1 MPLAIRI
8 AAGFLLLLAVMLAV
22 VGYHLTLIDR
32 LQEDLETIPTSSLVV
47 GSLTLGLEK
56 KLSQLSDST
65 EKYLVFSELQNQGV
79 LAASVS
85 EDSLSDASPEVSS
98 EPEKP
103 AKEEAAGTHRG
114 QDLADLPGRAPG
126 EVDQAWEEKIATLRI
141 EIGEDLVRLT
151 DEKLNVSLEEKAA
164 ISDFSSLWVGY
175 LRRAELTLTILLNEE
190 SSDPEAPR
198 EDLTLVFDP
207 MVDQLQ
213 EIRRISQQTLHQK
226 GEENA
231 QRAEGAALVARVAAF
246 AGLFAA
252 LLTTLAVG
260 RSVMLPL
267 RRLTRGTRELSKGDF
282 NHRVETI
289 GSPEFVA
296 LAEDFNFMAE
306 KLSDLDRLKKDLIS
320 NVSHDLKAPLA
331 SMQETTRLILDRL
344 PGELTEKQE
353 RLLGM
358 NLRCGERLSTMISNL
373 LDLSR
378 LEGEGEREDFR
389 PVELGSVLE
398 TALDELEN
406 LIAERGVSVQRD
418 IPTKAVTVEC
428 AAAAMLQ
435 VMANLLS
442 NAAKFTP
449 RGGSLGVRLQSL
461 AKLTAGELKKLPI
474 TLPGRRS
481 KEPIEGALVEVW
493 DSGPGVPDAH
503 KERIFQR
510 FHRVDPHRRGNQG
523 NGLGLAIAR
532 NIVDRHRGA
541 LWVEDH
547 IEGGSNFRLLLWE
560 RVPTASMDGAPA
572 YGGPAEVREEPI
584 GQH

>member
-22 VGYHLTLIDR
+22 VGYHLTLIHQ
-32 LQEDLETIPTSSLVV
+32 LQEDLETIPTSSLEV

-56 KLSQLSDST
+56 NLSQLSDFT
-65 EKYLVFSELQNQGV
+65 EKYLVFSDLQNQGV
-79 LAASVS
+79 LAAATSDESLIGELSESSS
-85 EDSLSDASPEVSS
+85 ED
-98 EPEKP
+98 
-103 AKEEAAGTHRG
+103 EEERG
-114 QDLADLPGRAPG
+114 ERAQEAPDLTGLPGRAPG
-126 EVDQAWEEKIATLRI
+126 EVDQAWGEGIATLRA
-141 EIGEDLVRLT
+141 EIGRDLEKLTSED
-151 DEKLNVSLEEKAA
+151 LNVSPEEKAA
-164 ISDFSSLWVGY
+164 ILAFSSLWEAY
-175 LRRAELTLTILLNEE
+175 LRRAELTLRRVINEE
-190 SSDPEAPR
+190 SKDPQAPR
-198 EDLTLVFDP
+198 ERLTLVFDP
-207 MVDQLQ
+207 MLDQLQ
-213 EIRRISQQTLHQK
+213 EIRRISQVTLYQI
-226 GEENA
+226 GEDNA
-231 QRAEGAALVARVAAF
+231 QRAEGAVLIARVAAF

-267 RRLTRGTRELSKGDF
+267 RRLTRGTRELSKGEF
-282 NHRVETI
+282 SHRVQAT

-296 LAEDFNFMAE
+296 LAQDFNSMAE
-306 KLSDLDRLKKDLIS
+306 KLSDLDRLKKELIS

-331 SMQETTRLILDRL
+331 SMQETTRLLLDRL

-378 LEGEGEREDFR
+378 LEGESEREHFR
-389 PVELGSVLE
+389 QVELGTLLE

-418 IPTKAVTVEC
+418 IPTKAVTIEC

-435 VMANLLS
+435 VMGNLLS

-449 RGGSLGVRLQSL
+449 RGGSLGVRLQPL
-461 AKLTAGELKKLPI
+461 ANLPASELKKLPVA
-474 TLPGRRS
+474 LPNRRS
-481 KEPIEGALVEVW
+481 KQPVEGALVEFW
-493 DSGPGVPDAH
+493 DSGSGVPDAH

-510 FHRVDPHRRGNQG
+510 FHRVDPYRRGNQG

-541 LWVEDH
+541 LWVEDRS
-547 IEGGSNFRLLLWE
+547 EGGSNFRLLLWE
-560 RVPTASMDGAPA
+560 RVPTASPESERAAARASLSGADRVLS
-572 YGGPAEVREEPI
+572 G
-584 GQH
+584 